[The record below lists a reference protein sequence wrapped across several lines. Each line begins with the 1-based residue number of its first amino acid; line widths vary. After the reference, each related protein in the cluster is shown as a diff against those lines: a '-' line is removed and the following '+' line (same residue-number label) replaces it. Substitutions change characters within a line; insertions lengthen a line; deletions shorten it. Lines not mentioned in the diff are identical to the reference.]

1 MKGYIYK
8 ITNTINNKCYI
19 GQTRT
24 NINKRWNKHKF
35 VSTDPSNKA
44 YNYPLYN
51 AFRKYGIDK
60 FKWEILEELD
70 DNLEDLII
78 KLNKGGNIVVQTL
91 ENKYN
96 VSKGKRQYL
105 GSFDR
110 CFEIYYMEPSALD
123 LYESDK
129 LLSFSE
135 LEFWPKIY

>member
-51 AFRKYGIDK
+51 AF
-60 FKWEILEELD
+60 
-70 DNLEDLII
+70 
-78 KLNKGGNIVVQTL
+78 
-91 ENKYN
+91 
-96 VSKGKRQYL
+96 
-105 GSFDR
+105 
-110 CFEIYYMEPSALD
+110 
-123 LYESDK
+123 
-129 LLSFSE
+129 
-135 LEFWPKIY
+135 

>member
-35 VSTDPSNKA
+35 VSTDPGNKA

-60 FKWEILEELD
+60 FK
-70 DNLEDLII
+70 
-78 KLNKGGNIVVQTL
+78 
-91 ENKYN
+91 
-96 VSKGKRQYL
+96 
-105 GSFDR
+105 
-110 CFEIYYMEPSALD
+110 
-123 LYESDK
+123 
-129 LLSFSE
+129 
-135 LEFWPKIY
+135 